1 MKGFLLLLLSFCV
14 VDGLLNT
21 KPIDRERL
29 SRLKERLSSHS
40 STSVSTQ
47 RGVLI
52 DLGANCGNSYLSF
65 KELFAKQQ
73 RPEHF
78 TYYLFEPNPYLF
90 DKYLSGWSD
99 DEDVIALKVAG
110 WIQDGT
116 TSFYLDTN
124 EADKPCDP
132 HSNKNPRG
140 ASSLLKDEYHPR
152 SGERITV
159 TTIDMNAWILE
170 HVKPDDYC
178 VLKVDIEGAEYE
190 LLRHL
195 MMGGSMKLV
204 DELYVEFH
212 EPYTHKAALQW
223 FAEAYSFRVI
233 QGWH

>member
-1 MKGFLLLLLSFCV
+1 MRWMMNILVFLFLLSCV
-14 VDGLLNT
+14 YSLRL
-21 KPIDRERL
+21 DRERL
-29 SRLKERLSSHS
+29 AQLRERVSSGS
-40 STSVSTQ
+40 FSPKN

-65 KELFAKQQ
+65 KELFEKK
-73 RPEHF
+73 RSESF
-78 TYYLFEPNPYLF
+78 IYYLFEPNPYLF
-90 DKYLSGWSD
+90 ETYLSKWSGSD
-99 DEDVIALKVAG
+99 TVIPLQMAG
-110 WIQDGT
+110 WIRDG
-116 TSFYLDTN
+116 SMDFYLDTN
-124 EADKPCDP
+124 EVDKPCDP

-152 SGERITV
+152 SGQRITV
-159 TTIDMNAWILE
+159 TTLDMNTWILE

-195 MMGGSMKLV
+195 MIGGAMKLV

-223 FAEAYSFRVI
+223 FAEAYSFHTIR
-233 QGWH
+233 GWH